1 MALVVRAAV
10 RPLWQRQIPLTL
22 PLHRLLFPLVAIP
35 AGDGEA
41 AKRRLSLASTSRGLS
56 LRAQGL
62 RLKHRV
68 AETEEKEREKEKESS
83 RNEKKRLARQSVK
96 WGMELASFRVSQ
108 IKRILS
114 VASLGEDVF
123 EALML
128 AKRLGRD
135 VREGKRRQFNLI
147 GKLLRDVDPE
157 LLGALIEATKVGDM
171 KTLEDLAGSK
181 QLVDEDEDEDRQE
194 EDDEETYSS
203 EFEEDEEASHWSI
216 TLADKWYDGLVNKD
230 ITISNEVYS
239 LETVDFDR
247 QVLRKLVRKVHSLQD
262 RYDNSEDDKEK
273 ENARL
278 VAVKSSLTRYLRS
291 LAKQCS
297 MEQNSFV

>member
-10 RPLWQRQIPLTL
+10 RPLWQCQIPLAR
-22 PLHRLLFPLVAIP
+22 PFHRFLFPLVAIP
-35 AGDGEA
+35 ASEGDA
-41 AKRRLSLASTSRGLS
+41 ARRLLSLASTSRGLS
-56 LRAQGL
+56 LQAQGL

-68 AETEEKEREKEKESS
+68 AETEEKEREKESS

-96 WGMELASFRVSQ
+96 WGMELAAFRVSQ

-128 AKRLGRD
+128 AKRLGKD

-147 GKLLRDVDPE
+147 GKMLRDVDPE
-157 LLGALIEATKVGDM
+157 LLGALIQATKVGDM

-181 QLVDEDEDEDRQE
+181 QLVDEDEDKQE

-203 EFEEDEEASHWSI
+203 ESEEAEEVSHWSI
-216 TLADKWYDGLVNKD
+216 ILADKWYDGLVNKD

-239 LETVDFDR
+239 LEAVDFDR

-262 RYDNSEDDKEK
+262 RYDYTEDDKEK

-278 VAVKSSLTRYLRS
+278 AAARSSLTRYLRS